1 MKKYIF
7 LLISISFI
15 SCTYTSE
22 NFLGASGNVKA
33 PVGNLQTVK
42 VDNGKVEGYRCMGAA
57 LFRKHPG
64 NCQSNIDEILKAYTT
79 TTGSIVP

>member
-1 MKKYIF
+1 MRILLIIF
-7 LLISISFI
+7 LVSG
-15 SCTYTSE
+15 CTYTSE
-22 NFLGASGNVKA
+22 NFLGASGDVKA

-79 TTGSIVP
+79 TAGSLAP